1 MQTGSRDN
9 ISVIVVDLQAYL
21 KHLIPLDSDSE
32 EGECEPSAVAPGLK
46 GLNVPISDQTGMTD
60 QMISALLQP

>member
-32 EGECEPSAVAPGLK
+32 EGGCEPSAVAP